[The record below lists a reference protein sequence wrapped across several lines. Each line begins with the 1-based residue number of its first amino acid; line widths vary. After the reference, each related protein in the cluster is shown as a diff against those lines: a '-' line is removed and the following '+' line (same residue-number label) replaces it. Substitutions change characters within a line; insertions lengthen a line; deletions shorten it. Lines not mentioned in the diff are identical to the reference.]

1 MIWRG
6 LTVPFLFKKTE
17 MDKGKV
23 ERIVWEHLEG
33 TPHFLVSV
41 TVSELNQIS
50 VLIDGDEGV
59 TVADCIK
66 LSRHI
71 ESQLDRDQEDYAL
84 EVSSYGVGNPL
95 LLPRQYIRNTG
106 RLLEVH
112 TLDGRELV
120 GRIIQADETGVHLAP
135 EPVRKK
141 GKLVPQPEPS
151 EVRLGYEEIG
161 KSTIMIEF

>member
-1 MIWRG
+1 
-6 LTVPFLFKKTE
+6 
-17 MDKGKV
+17 MDKGKI
-23 ERIVWEHLEG
+23 ERLVGDHLEK
-33 TPHFLVSV
+33 TPQFLVSV
-41 TVSELNQIS
+41 TVSESNQIN
-50 VLIDGDEGV
+50 VLIDGDQGV
-59 TVADCIK
+59 TVADCIS

-112 TLDGRELV
+112 TRDGRQLL
-120 GRIIQADETGVHLAP
+120 GRITKADESGIEIALQT
-135 EPVRKK
+135 EKKK
-141 GKLVPQPEPS
+141 GKTAPS
-151 EVRLGYEEIG
+151 PDPGNIHLGYEEIS